1 MVRSRRAARLG
12 LIAMAGSL
20 PIDKTHS
27 EHEPGRQRTGEMPRP
42 DAPTEAAPGQPRDPA
57 KPRPPASSRIPGII
71 VGLVV
76 AAVAGLSIWYLVRP
90 EPLLVQGEVDATRL
104 DIAARVD
111 GRVADIPVV
120 RGQNVAAGAVLVRI
134 DNPETLAKHEQA
146 LAAKVVAEAQ
156 LANINAGTRAEVI
169 AAKKA
174 AYERAQASVV
184 LAKKTYDRV
193 SQLAEHGN
201 APQARL
207 DQATDALHESERAAD
222 QAKSA
227 YDQAVNG
234 YTREEREIA
243 VANVQKAVADITAVQ
258 SIIDQMVVYAP
269 VASQVYKRNVEPGE
283 YVSPGVPLITLIDLN
298 DVWVHFDLR
307 EDLVRTLKVGDRFD
321 VRIPALAD
329 RRITVE
335 VRLIATKGEYASW
348 RATRATG
355 DFDLRT
361 FSIRAYP
368 VDKVPELRPGM
379 SAYLDW
385 RARR

>member
-1 MVRSRRAARLG
+1 
-12 LIAMAGSL
+12 
-20 PIDKTHS
+20 
-27 EHEPGRQRTGEMPRP
+27 MPRP
-42 DAPTEAAPGQPRDPA
+42 DAPTEAAPAQPKDPA
-57 KPRPPASSRIPGII
+57 KPWSAVSARIPGII
-71 VGLVV
+71 VGLVA

-90 EPLLVQGEVDATRL
+90 EPLLVQGEVDSTRF

-120 RGQNVAAGAVLVRI
+120 RGQNIAAGAVLVRI

-169 AAKKA
+169 ASRKA
-174 AYERAQASVV
+174 GLERAQASVV

-227 YDQAVNG
+227 YEQAVNG

-243 VANVQKAVADITAVQ
+243 VANVQKAIADITAVQ
-258 SIIDQMVVYAP
+258 AIIDQMVVYAP

-298 DVWVHFDLR
+298 DMWVHFDLR

-385 RARR
+385 RVRR